1 MTTTEEPINQASQ
14 QARHGES
21 VKHLP
26 ERLSRR
32 NRNRVPKLSS
42 SYRNPMVKHEPELH
56 TQDQRLSSSGTRLTD
71 EFRYVLDMINIMF
84 GVGWFRA
91 AAILRRVT
99 GSGSMLGR

>member
-14 QARHGES
+14 QAQQRES

-32 NRNRVPKLSS
+32 YRNCVLNLSS

-56 TQDQRLSSSGTRLTD
+56 TGLFGQR
-71 EFRYVLDMINIMF
+71 
-84 GVGWFRA
+84 
-91 AAILRRVT
+91 
-99 GSGSMLGR
+99 GSGA

>member
-14 QARHGES
+14 QARHSES

-56 TQDQRLSSSGTRLTD
+56 TAIPGP
-71 EFRYVLDMINIMF
+71 VLAPAL
-84 GVGWFRA
+84 A
-91 AAILRRVT
+91 A
-99 GSGSMLGR
+99 